1 MTREEAIKVL
11 NSSLELSYFD
21 ITKEALT
28 MAIEALEQPEQKKGK
43 WILCENPIYSSF
55 RISGAD
61 PYLCTVC
68 YMKNDRQ
75 TKYCP
80 NCGAKMEEEE

>member
-43 WILCENPIYSSF
+43 WIDLGGVYECS
-55 RISGAD
+55 
-61 PYLCTVC
+61 VC
-68 YMKNDRQ
+68 HERSCCAGN
-75 TKYCP
+75 YCP